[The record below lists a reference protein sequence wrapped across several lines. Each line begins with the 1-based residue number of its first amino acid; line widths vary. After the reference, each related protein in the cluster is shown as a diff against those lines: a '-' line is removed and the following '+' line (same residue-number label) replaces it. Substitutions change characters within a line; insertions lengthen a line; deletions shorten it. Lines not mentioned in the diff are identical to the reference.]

1 MQGPVLVIYGL
12 APLALALLF
21 VGLLWQRGRRGVVVL
36 ITIGVLAAAGTAGA
50 IMRALATHGV
60 ETLAWVVIAVIAL
73 VGTVTAS
80 VGAAALHRATRHRRG
95 QARHGGDDHR
105 GDDDRGDDGV
115 IDLRNDP

>member
-21 VGLLWQRGRRGVVVL
+21 IGLLWQRGRRGVVVL

-80 VGAAALHRATRHRRG
+80 VGAAALHRASRHRRG
-95 QARHGGDDHR
+95 QPRHVDDHR
-105 GDDDRGDDGV
+105 GHDDRGDDGV
-115 IDLRNDP
+115 IDLRDDP